1 MRYWKVGVV
10 FLIVAAVVAGGAWY
24 FLLGA
29 RTVIVTTPT
38 RGPAVQAVYATG
50 TVEAKKMA
58 GIGPEVTGRIVEI
71 LVEEGDGV
79 KAGDVLLRLD
89 EREAQAR
96 VNELEAK
103 TRYLKSDL
111 ERARNLFARGHVS
124 ANARDLAESEF
135 DAAQGALAVAR
146 EKLREHTLTAPFDGE
161 VIRKDGELGEVVDKG
176 DVLIW
181 VGCCAPLRIEA
192 EVDEEDIPMVALG
205 QTALIRSDAWPER
218 VFEGSVDEI
227 TPKGDPIARNYR
239 VRIGLPV
246 DSPLMIGMTSEVNV
260 VVAQRENALL
270 VPLDALDG
278 KHVWIVENERL
289 VRRAVR
295 IGIVG
300 TDTAEIIDGL
310 TDDALVLLNPPER
323 LSDGA
328 RVRTR
333 MAVTE

>member
-29 RTVIVTTPT
+29 RTVIVTKPT

-50 TVEAKKMA
+50 TVEARKMA

-79 KAGDVLLRLD
+79 TAGDVLLRLD

-96 VNELEAK
+96 VAELEAK
-103 TRYLKSDL
+103 TRYLETDL

-124 ANARDLAESEF
+124 ANTRDLAQSEF

-146 EKLREHTLTAPFDGE
+146 EKLREHTLRAPFDGE
-161 VIRKDGELGEVVDKG
+161 IIRKDGELGEVVDKG

-218 VFEGSVDEI
+218 VFEGRVDEI

-239 VRIGLPV
+239 VRIGLPPG
-246 DSPLMIGMTSEVNV
+246 SPLMIGMTSEVNI
-260 VVAQRENALL
+260 VVAQRESALL

-278 KHVWIVENERL
+278 KHVWIVDDARL

-300 TDTAEIIDGL
+300 ADAAEITDGL

-323 LSDGA
+323 LTDGA